1 MGEQTGA
8 AGLHDPRLHVGG
20 VSLAR
25 REGRLGRS
33 DSSSPASA
41 LAIHL
46 WAVCLLTPAS
56 RATADT
62 LSPARTS
69 STSLCRPRGAS
80 RELERW
86 SKGPL
91 SLQPSTSHSL
101 EESSPFVTS
110 CVNNLLAHNS

>member
-46 WAVCLLTPAS
+46 WAV
-56 RATADT
+56 
-62 LSPARTS
+62 
-69 STSLCRPRGAS
+69 
-80 RELERW
+80 
-86 SKGPL
+86 
-91 SLQPSTSHSL
+91 
-101 EESSPFVTS
+101 ESSPFVTS
-110 CVNNLLAHNS
+110 CVNNLLAHDS

>member
-1 MGEQTGA
+1 MC
-8 AGLHDPRLHVGG
+8 HDVVYTEDTRY
-20 VSLAR
+20 R
-25 REGRLGRS
+25 RETPAGAVGPGPIVAVS

-110 CVNNLLAHNS
+110 CVNNLLAHDS

>member
-1 MGEQTGA
+1 MVWWRSRGKSKA
-8 AGLHDPRLHVGG
+8 PAVVNRLPFLM
-20 VSLAR
+20 SKK
-25 REGRLGRS
+25 RE
-33 DSSSPASA
+33 AVQ
-41 LAIHL
+41 IHL